1 MGGDHQGVIGF
12 RQVDGVDG
20 AGLGFR
26 VAALE
31 GRLRVVVPAQV
42 PAVGDG
48 LGLGVLGGGVLGA
61 AGHAAVALVAVVALR
76 VHPRGPLHEIECS
89 ALAPTTW
96 SQGEM
101 YSKCNEEKGVVDT
114 IVFWSQSKYKINS

>member
-1 MGGDHQGVIGF
+1 M
-12 RQVDGVDG
+12 DG

-26 VAALE
+26 VTAVE

-42 PAVGDG
+42 PVVGDG

-89 ALAPTTW
+89 ALVPTTW
-96 SQGEM
+96 EPRRNVL
-101 YSKCNEEKGVVDT
+101 KCKEKKGVVDT
-114 IVFWSQSKYKINS
+114 ILFGGLNLNIKQIMKAQHLLHNDIDNAK

>member
-1 MGGDHQGVIGF
+1 M
-12 RQVDGVDG
+12 
-20 AGLGFR
+20 
-26 VAALE
+26 
-31 GRLRVVVPAQV
+31 
-42 PAVGDG
+42 VGDG

-61 AGHAAVALVAVVALR
+61 AGDAAVARALVAAVALRL
-76 VHPRGPLHEIECS
+76 HPRGPLHEIECS

-114 IVFWSQSKYKINS
+114 ILFGGLNLNTK